1 MSTKAPVAERR
12 IRPVS
17 IAAAD
22 TAVRRGDDGAIYL
35 QSRHA
40 LAKYS
45 SRFTERLAYWA
56 DHAPDR
62 TFLAQRAPSGGWR
75 TLTYAETFSGVRRVA
90 QALLDRRL
98 SSERPLVIL
107 SGNSI
112 EHALL
117 ALAAMHAGVL
127 YAPLAPAYSLQ
138 AREYGTLRY
147 ILSRLEPGLVFAA
160 EGASFERALGAV
172 LPRETEL
179 VVSSTAPAGWRA
191 TSFEELDST
200 PATAAVD
207 DAHAGVGPDTIAKIL
222 YTSGSTGRPKG
233 VVNTHRML
241 CSNQEMLRS
250 VFTFLAE
257 EPPVLCDWLPWN
269 HTAGGNHNF
278 GLVLWHGGTF
288 YIDEGRPLP
297 GAFEATVRNLGEI
310 SATAHFTV
318 PRTYEMLLP
327 FLRADPG
334 LRERFFARLK
344 IFFYAAAGLT
354 QRMFDELTEMAVATC
369 GEEILWVTGMGAT
382 ETAPFTLCT
391 GAAGASAG
399 FLGFPVPGLEF
410 KLAPVGEKLEGR
422 VRGPNV
428 TPGYWRD
435 DGLTRAA
442 FDAEGFYRLGDA
454 MRFLDADD
462 PARGLV
468 FDGRLAENF
477 KLSTGTWVGVG
488 SLRARLLAHGA
499 GYVQDVV
506 IAGHDRPFVSALLF
520 PNLPRCRALGPDLAP
535 DAPARTVLGDP
546 RVVAVFR
553 DALEALASESTGVS
567 TLIAR
572 ALLLDVPPSIDA
584 HEVTDKGSRNQRA
597 VLDNRAERVAELY
610 AEPPPPH
617 VIRLEKSR

>member
-1 MSTKAPVAERR
+1 MRARIEQRR
-12 IRPVS
+12 TRPVS
-17 IAAAD
+17 IATLD
-22 TAVRRGDDGAIYL
+22 TAVRRGHGGVVYL

-40 LAKYS
+40 LGAYP
-45 SRFTERLAYWA
+45 SRFTERLVHYAG
-56 DHAPDR
+56 HAPDR
-62 TFLAQRAPSGGWR
+62 IFLAQRTLSGRWR
-75 TLTYAETFSGVRRVA
+75 TLTYAETLAAVRPVA
-90 QALLDRRL
+90 QALLERKL
-98 SSERPLVIL
+98 SAERPLVIL

-117 ALAAMHAGVL
+117 ALAAMHTGVL

-138 AREYGTLRY
+138 AREYGTLGH
-147 ILSRLEPGLVFAA
+147 ILGQLHPGLVFAA
-160 EGASFERALGAV
+160 EGASFERALAAA
-172 LPRETEL
+172 LPSETEL
-179 VVSSTAPAGWRA
+179 VVSSSEPEGWRA
-191 TSFEELDST
+191 TLFTELAAT
-200 PATAAVD
+200 PPTTAVD
-207 DAHAGVGPDTIAKIL
+207 DAHQRVRPETIAKIL

-233 VVNTHRML
+233 VVNTQRML

-250 VFTFLAE
+250 VLSFLAE

-278 GLVLWHGGTF
+278 GLVLWNGGTL

-297 GAFEATVRNLGEI
+297 GAFEATVRNLAEI

-327 FLRADPG
+327 YLRTDRQ

-391 GAAGASAG
+391 GGAGASAG
-399 FLGFPVPGLEF
+399 FIGFPVPGLEF

-454 MRFLDADD
+454 MSFLDADD

-468 FDGRLAENF
+468 FDGRLAEDF

-488 SLRARLLAHGA
+488 ALRAKLLAHAA
-499 GYVQDVV
+499 GYVQDAV

-520 PNLPRCRALGPDLAP
+520 PNLPLCRALGPDLGP
-535 DAPARTVLGDP
+535 EVPARTVLGDP
-546 RVVAVFR
+546 RVTAVLR
-553 DALEALASESTGVS
+553 VALEGLAAESTGGS
-567 TLIAR
+567 THVAR
-572 ALLLDVPPSIDA
+572 ALVLDVPPSIDA
-584 HEVTDKGSRNQRA
+584 HEVTDKGSLNQRA